1 MDNQRARLGQIALMM
16 MTFSAVYYF
25 SKLLLIIAYKLD

>member
-16 MTFSAVYYF
+16 MTFSAVYTF
-25 SKLLLIIAYKLD
+25 QVLLIIAYKLD

>member
-16 MTFSAVYYF
+16 MTFRQYILFQV
-25 SKLLLIIAYKLD
+25 LLIIAYKLD